1 MNGVTKLIINKMDVL
16 RQVVSAWNYYENE
29 MLISCSDEDTFISN
43 ILKEIKIYL
52 THTQVEFQGQL
63 H

>member
-1 MNGVTKLIINKMDVL
+1 
-16 RQVVSAWNYYENE
+16 

-52 THTQVEFQGQL
+52 PHIEVEFQGQL

>member
-16 RQVVSAWNYYENE
+16 RQVTSAWNYYENG

-43 ILKEIKIYL
+43 ILKEIKICL
-52 THTQVEFQGQL
+52 TNTEVEFQGQL

>member
-1 MNGVTKLIINKMDVL
+1 MDVL
-16 RQVVSAWNYYENE
+16 RQVVSAWNYYENG
-29 MLISCSDEDTFISN
+29 MLISCADEDTFISN

-52 THTQVEFQGQL
+52 PNTKVEFQGQL

>member
-1 MNGVTKLIINKMDVL
+1 MDVL
-16 RQVVSAWNYYENE
+16 RQVISAWNYYENG

-52 THTQVEFQGQL
+52 PNTEVEFQGQL

>member
-1 MNGVTKLIINKMDVL
+1 MNGVTELIIKKMDVL
-16 RQVVSAWNYYENE
+16 RQVVSAWNYYENG
-29 MLISCSDEDTFISN
+29 MLISCADEDTFISN

-52 THTQVEFQGQL
+52 PNTKVEFQGQL